1 MQNKVCRGSLIGA
14 DGAPGGLEVGGAPMG
29 SPAPATSPRPRSRS
43 HTGQREG
50 RPAPPRGAGRGRAG
64 AQARLRAPPLPPLL
78 RLLCSGASAAPLPR
92 HRSPRLATPTRQHRT
107 ATRSS
112 LPGRWLPCCAH
123 HDLATVPVPPLPQ
136 RAAPPP
142 PRSRKATGCTDLPA
156 ASGAERTK
164 GQSFPACR
172 CHRRHRHRHG
182 PRCAPPGAGAPS
194 PAKLAARAESPP
206 HPAPA
211 PTPAEQGTAQEE
223 GSSGGG
229 RGGSSS
235 RSNEGGR
242 GTPRP
247 PRAAARA
254 RPGTPP
260 PGRARTC
267 GPAEAGR

>member
-1 MQNKVCRGSLIGA
+1 
-14 DGAPGGLEVGGAPMG
+14 MG

-43 HTGQREG
+43 PAGHREG

-78 RLLCSGASAAPLPR
+78 RLLCSGASAAPLPL
-92 HRSPRLATPTRQHRT
+92 HRSPRPATPTQQHRA

-112 LPGRWLPCCAH
+112 LPGRWLPCCSH
-123 HDLATVPVPPLPQ
+123 HGLATVPVPPLPP

-172 CHRRHRHRHG
+172 CHRRHPPRPKVCASG
-182 PRCAPPGAGAPS
+182 SGSAQPSQARCARGV
-194 PAKLAARAESPP
+194 PP

-211 PTPAEQGTAQEE
+211 LAKQGTAQEE

-229 RGGSSS
+229 RGGSSSS